1 MAAIYRPSNTTTVLN
16 ALRSPAD
23 IARETE
29 IQRRLPAEADAY
41 QQQTAATRGEIYVP
55 DPYGVAGYG
64 GGSATGTRTGTAGS
78 PGGIYPGGGY
88 VGAGAP
94 AGNNVV
100 ASPGSG
106 GGNINLSRGSYEDQQ
121 AMQLRA
127 KLANDAL
134 ERVYGKAGGGTSA
147 QVQYGG
153 GGAADAARAAA
164 FARAKEQAG
173 LNANAA
179 LESLQDVMG
188 RRGLRGS
195 SIEAGATGD
204 IIQGGGTDI
213 AKVITQQMQ
222 DELANIQHVSDTTY
236 QGNIAQR
243 GQDLQAKQALL
254 SVLAGL
260 Y

>member
-1 MAAIYRPSNTTTVLN
+1 MAAIYRPSNTTTALN

-41 QQQTAATRGEIYVP
+41 AQQTAATRGEIYVP

-64 GGSATGTRTGTAGS
+64 GATGGSRTGTTGTV
-78 PGGIYPGGGY
+78 GGTAYPSGGY
-88 VGAGAP
+88 AGAGAP
-94 AGNNVV
+94 AGNNIVS
-100 ASPGSG
+100 SPGSG

-127 KLANDAL
+127 KLANEAL
-134 ERVYGKAGGGTSA
+134 ERVYGKVGGGA
-147 QVQYGG
+147 AGRVEYGG
-153 GGAADAARAAA
+153 GGAAEAARAAA

-179 LESLQDVMG
+179 LKSIQDIAG
-188 RRGLRGS
+188 QRGLRGS
-195 SIEAGATGD
+195 SIEGGMTANAITR
-204 IIQGGGTDI
+204 GGTDI
-213 AKVITQQMQ
+213 ANVITQQMQ

-243 GQDLQAKQALL
+243 GQDLQARQALL